1 MTTSLTSDGHV
12 VSVYFRLEAP
22 PATSHLC
29 LWRSLFSISVAVVVA
44 GRIP

>member
-12 VSVYFRLEAP
+12 VRVYFHLKAP

-29 LWRSLFSISVAVVVA
+29 PWQSLFSISAAIVVA